1 MRRLDHRVALVTG
14 AGHGIGRASAL
25 RLGQE
30 GALLALV
37 DLRADAVQETR
48 EAAHAQGIE
57 AAWWQA
63 DVSDEHQVQQCVR
76 DIVERFERIDILH
89 SNAGVLYAGTA
100 LSQTIEQWDRTYA
113 VNVRSMFLMARAVVP
128 IMQAAGGGSIITTA
142 SISGMIGEPNLVAY
156 NSSKGAVINL
166 TRQLA
171 VEWGAHGIR
180 VNAVCPGWIETG
192 FNDPVLAHLSDEE
205 LAAMVHTWIPLGRQG
220 VAEDIAPSV
229 AFLAS
234 DDAAYITGSLLVVDG
249 GLTAQ

>member
-1 MRRLDHRVALVTG
+1 MRRLDHRVAVITG

-30 GALLALV
+30 GARLALV
-37 DLRADAVQETR
+37 DLRADAAQETC
-48 EAAHAQGIE
+48 EAAHSQGID

-63 DVSDEHQVQQCVR
+63 DVSDEQQVKRCVR
-76 DIVERFERIDILH
+76 DIFERYQRIDVLH
-89 SNAGVLYAGTA
+89 SNAGVLYSGTV
-100 LSQTIEQWDRTYA
+100 LSQTIDEWDRTYA

-128 IMQAAGGGSIITTA
+128 IMQAGGGGSIITTA

-171 VEWGAHGIR
+171 VEWGPQRIR

-192 FNDPVLAHLSDEE
+192 FNDPVLGHLSGEE
-205 LAAMVHTWIPLGRQG
+205 LAAMVDTWIPLGRQG

-234 DDAAYITGSLLVVDG
+234 EDAAYITGSLLVVDG